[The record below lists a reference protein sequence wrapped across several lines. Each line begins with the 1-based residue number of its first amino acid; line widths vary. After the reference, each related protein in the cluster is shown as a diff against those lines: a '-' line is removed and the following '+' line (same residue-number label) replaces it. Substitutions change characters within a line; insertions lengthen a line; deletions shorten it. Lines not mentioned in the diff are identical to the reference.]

1 MQLVLD
7 EKRSA
12 KKSKN
17 PLQKRFD
24 KLRSALDRER
34 RLSERFRQDLDGLV
48 DIYQSRSRENDRRA
62 FDDLV
67 ALSERLIVFASRK
80 TLSNWHRGELL
91 MWIRDLSGRRIAPID
106 PKMAE
111 RLQREY
117 NEAVARAM
125 GMSVEE
131 MLADDEDDESAGD
144 FGEHFDVDLDD
155 CFDGEGA
162 EQGRAETPGDAAESA
177 AFEEDSRQADMFGF
191 DDIDA
196 ESAEAEQAH
205 GSAGEEDDEDEEDE
219 EDDEDDEDDEDGNEL
234 SRKVMDGSWAK
245 KLFRR
250 AAQMLHPDREPDPR
264 RRESKQARLRELLA
278 ARKQGD
284 IMAVLSIYSE
294 TVSDADIVLAEQE
307 MTQVCDALQSQLNIL
322 RMDREEYLYAHPLR
336 QLAFTLFYDNTR
348 KGRER
353 KIRQWERELR
363 EEAAE
368 LRRLVPTLRNLD
380 ALKGVLRERH
390 DERHKSLLVSMLDST
405 LFG

>member
-1 MQLVLD
+1 MEIVLD

-12 KKSKN
+12 KKSKS

-34 RLSERFRQDLDGLV
+34 RRSERFRRDLDGLV

-91 MWIRDLSGRRIAPID
+91 MWIRDLNERRIAPID

-131 MLADDEDDESAGD
+131 MLADAEAAMSAGD
-144 FGEHFDVDLDD
+144 FGEHSDAEFDG
-155 CFDGEGA
+155 CFDGDGA
-162 EQGRAETPGDAAESA
+162 EQGRAETPGDAGESGA
-177 AFEEDSRQADMFGF
+177 CEEDSRQADMFGF
-191 DDIDA
+191 DDIA
-196 ESAEAEQAH
+196 EESAEAEQAH
-205 GSAGEEDDEDEEDE
+205 WSAGEEDN
-219 EDDEDDEDDEDGNEL
+219 EDDEDRNEL

-264 RRESKQARLRELLA
+264 RRESKQARLLSVNGVGPETA
-278 ARKQGD
+278 DD
-284 IMAVLSIYSE
+284 IL
-294 TVSDADIVLAEQE
+294 
-307 MTQVCDALQSQLNIL
+307 
-322 RMDREEYLYAHPLR
+322 LYAFERPAFVIDAYTRRLLLKLGLIEGGESYAVLR
-336 QLAFTLFYDNTR
+336 QLFMQSLKPDVAHFKQYHALIVRHAKQKCADREDCPHCLVETL
-348 KGRER
+348 
-353 KIRQWERELR
+353 
-363 EEAAE
+363 
-368 LRRLVPTLRNLD
+368 
-380 ALKGVLRERH
+380 
-390 DERHKSLLVSMLDST
+390 
-405 LFG
+405 

>member
-7 EKRSA
+7 EKRSD
-12 KKSKN
+12 KKSRS

-34 RLSERFRQDLDGLV
+34 RRSERFRRDLDGLV
-48 DIYQSRSRENDRRA
+48 DIYQSRSRENDLRV

-91 MWIRDLSGRRIAPID
+91 MWIRDLSERRIAPID
-106 PKMAE
+106 RKMAE

-117 NEAVARAM
+117 NEAVARAL

-131 MLADDEDDESAGD
+131 MLANDEAAESAGD
-144 FGEHFDVDLDD
+144 FGEHSDAE
-155 CFDGEGA
+155 FDGGSDGDGA
-162 EQGRAETPGDAAESA
+162 ERGRAETPGDAGESG

-191 DDIDA
+191 DDIAA

-205 GSAGEEDDEDEEDE
+205 WSAGEEYDE
-219 EDDEDDEDDEDGNEL
+219 DEDDENEL
-234 SRKVMDGSWAK
+234 SRRVMDGSWVK

-250 AAQMLHPDREPDPR
+250 AAQMLHPDREPDPQ

-284 IMAVLSIYSE
+284 IMAVLGIYSE
-294 TVSDADIVLAEQE
+294 TVSDANIMLAEQE
-307 MTQVCDALQSQLNIL
+307 MAQVCDALQSQLNIL
-322 RMDREEYLYAHPLR
+322 RMDREEYLHSHPLR
-336 QLAFTLFYDNTR
+336 HLVFTLFYDSTR

-363 EEAAE
+363 EEADE
-368 LRRLVPTLRNLD
+368 LRRLAPTLRNLD

-390 DERHKSLLVSMLDST
+390 DERHKSLLASMLDSA

>member
-1 MQLVLD
+1 MEIVLD
-7 EKRSA
+7 KKRAA
-12 KKSKN
+12 KKSKS

-34 RLSERFRQDLDGLV
+34 RRSERFRRDLDGLV

-91 MWIRDLSGRRIAPID
+91 MWIRDLNERRIAPID

-131 MLADDEDDESAGD
+131 MLADAEDAVSAGD
-144 FGEHFDVDLDD
+144 FGEHSDAESDG
-155 CFDGEGA
+155 CFDGDGA
-162 EQGRAETPGDAAESA
+162 EQGRAETPGDAGESGA
-177 AFEEDSRQADMFGF
+177 SEEDSRQADMFGF
-191 DDIDA
+191 DDIGA

-205 GSAGEEDDEDEEDE
+205 WSAGEEDDEDEDE
-219 EDDEDDEDDEDGNEL
+219 NEL
-234 SRKVMDGSWAK
+234 SRKVMDGSWMK
-245 KLFRR
+245 KMFRR

-322 RMDREEYLYAHPLR
+322 RMDREEYLYSHPLR
-336 QLAFTLFYDNTR
+336 HLAFTLFYDSSR
-348 KGRER
+348 KGREH

-363 EEAAE
+363 EEADE

-390 DERHKSLLVSMLDST
+390 DKRHESLLASMLDSA

>member
-12 KKSKN
+12 KKSKS

-34 RLSERFRQDLDGLV
+34 RLSERFRRDLDGLV

-80 TLSNWHRGELL
+80 TLSNWHRGELML
-91 MWIRDLSGRRIAPID
+91 WIRDLSERRIAPID
-106 PKMAE
+106 RKMAE

-117 NEAVARAM
+117 NEALARAM
-125 GMSVEE
+125 GRSVEE
-131 MLADDEDDESAGD
+131 MLADDEAAERAGD
-144 FGEHFDVDLDD
+144 FGEHVDVELDD
-155 CFDGEGA
+155 CFDEEGA
-162 EQGRAETPGDAAESA
+162 EQGRAETPGDAGESGAAEQGW
-177 AFEEDSRQADMFGF
+177 RQADMFGF

-205 GSAGEEDDEDEEDE
+205 GSADEEDDDYEDEDEDEDDEDE
-219 EDDEDDEDDEDGNEL
+219 NEL
-234 SRKVMDGSWAK
+234 SRKVMDGSWMK

-250 AAQMLHPDREPDPR
+250 AAQMLHPDREPDPQ

-294 TVSDADIVLAEQE
+294 TVSDTDIVLAEQE
-307 MTQVCDALQSQLNIL
+307 MTQVCAALQSQLNIL
-322 RMDREEYLYAHPLR
+322 RTDREEYLYSHPLR
-336 QLAFTLFYDNTR
+336 QLVFTLFYDSSR

-363 EEAAE
+363 DEAAE

-380 ALKGVLRERH
+380 ALKGVLRKRH
-390 DERHKSLLVSMLDST
+390 DERHESLLVSMLDST